1 MYQLKGRIQTY
12 AWGGNNF
19 IPDLFHLESD
29 RALPS
34 AEYWL
39 GTHPGGITEVV
50 MPTGE
55 NIPLAKLIDS
65 NKEKYLGAKVQNR
78 FGELP
83 FLFKVLDVK
92 DMLSIQVHPTKS
104 AAEKG
109 FDEENLRG
117 IPLDASNRNYKD
129 RNHKPEVM
137 IALSEFWLLHG
148 FADDISERL
157 LKYSFLRDFE
167 STFKTGGIKALY
179 KVLMELNQKDVDIL
193 LGPLAKE
200 IIPLYR
206 DGKLQKSS
214 PHFWAARA
222 FENLCA
228 DGHYDKGIFSI
239 YLFNILRLEPGDG
252 IFQGAGMP
260 HAYLEGQN
268 VELMANSD
276 NVLRAGLTPKHIDI
290 DELLKN
296 TLFNPTSP
304 KIIKAKRDSIE
315 QQYDCP
321 IPDFSIISYNLAK
334 EKGQQLCF
342 PSPSIV
348 LFVKGNA
355 YLNNDPLQSLYAG
368 SAFFLPPGEAVEIKA
383 SSDLYF
389 IVASVP

>member
-1 MYQLKGRIQTY
+1 
-12 AWGGNNF
+12 
-19 IPDLFHLESD
+19 
-29 RALPS
+29 
-34 AEYWL
+34 
-39 GTHPGGITEVV
+39 
-50 MPTGE
+50 
-55 NIPLAKLIDS
+55 
-65 NKEKYLGAKVQNR
+65 
-78 FGELP
+78 
-83 FLFKVLDVK
+83 
-92 DMLSIQVHPTKS
+92 
-104 AAEKG
+104 
-109 FDEENLRG
+109 
-117 IPLDASNRNYKD
+117 
-129 RNHKPEVM
+129 
-137 IALSEFWLLHG
+137 
-148 FADDISERL
+148 
-157 LKYSFLRDFE
+157 
-167 STFKTGGIKALY
+167 
-179 KVLMELNQKDVDIL
+179 MELNQKDVDIL